1 MSVNGQI
8 PQQCFKEPTTE
19 QQLNFIDHELRKL
32 DIKRKSLEESRR
44 ELINRHNLN
53 KDAA

>member
-1 MSVNGQI
+1 MNVNGHI
-8 PQQCFKEPTTE
+8 PHQCFSAPTPE
-19 QQLNFIDHELRKL
+19 QQLNYIDHELRKL

-53 KDAA
+53 RGAA